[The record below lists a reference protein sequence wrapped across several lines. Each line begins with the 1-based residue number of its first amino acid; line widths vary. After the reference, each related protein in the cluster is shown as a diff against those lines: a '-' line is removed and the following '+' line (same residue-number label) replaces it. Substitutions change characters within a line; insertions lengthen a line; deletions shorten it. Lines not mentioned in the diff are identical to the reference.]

1 MWHGVAIRAFLSQ
14 SMFSR
19 KKVSD
24 VVPAQDRR

>member
-1 MWHGVAIRAFLSQ
+1 MLHGVAIRAFLSQ